1 MRAFVLRARFP
12 DDHRYPRDIT
22 DLVPVTATA
31 VTDPSWLTAQLAATA
46 RRYRLDR
53 RAAVGVLWWYSAS
66 SVLLG
71 PPAESAVRGGPAAD
85 PALDA
90 MTLYLHPDGRVLDAT
105 SARTVP
111 ADELGPRLAEALA
124 TAVGA
129 VAAASGARERA
140 LWAIATDSLANRVL
154 WAGGPASVA
163 AELAATGPMPVPRY
177 VSVHGTR
184 VVRRASCCL
193 IYEAPG
199 ERKCVS
205 CPRQLPSE
213 RWLRLEAQLGG
224 TTR

>member
-1 MRAFVLRARFP
+1 M
-12 DDHRYPRDIT
+12 
-22 DLVPVTATA
+22 TATA
-31 VTDPSWLTAQLAATA
+31 VTDPDWLAAQLTATA

-53 RAAVGVLWWYSAS
+53 ATVVGVLWWYSAS
-66 SVLLG
+66 SVLVG
-71 PPAESAVRGGPAAD
+71 PVVETFVRGGPVAD

-90 MTLYLHPDGRVLDAT
+90 TTLFLHPDGRVLDARSVRAT
-105 SARTVP
+105 SREDVVAR
-111 ADELGPRLAEALA
+111 LGTALT

-154 WAGGPASVA
+154 WAGGDAAVA
-163 AELAATGPMPVPRY
+163 DELATAGPLPPPRY
-177 VSVHGTR
+177 VTVAGTR

-205 CPRQLPSE
+205 CPRQHPDE
-213 RWLRLEAQLGG
+213 RRARLEAQLGG
-224 TTR
+224 ITR

>member
-1 MRAFVLRARFP
+1 M
-12 DDHRYPRDIT
+12 
-22 DLVPVTATA
+22 TASA
-31 VTDPSWLTAQLAATA
+31 VTDPSWLSAQLAATA
-46 RRYRLDR
+46 RRYRLGH
-53 RAAVGVLWWYSAS
+53 RAGPSRTAGVLWWYSAS

-71 PPAESAVRGGPAAD
+71 PAAESAVRGGPDRAD

-90 MTLYLHPDGRVLDAT
+90 ITLYLHPDGRVLDAR

-111 ADELGPRLAEALA
+111 AGELVARLARTLA
-124 TAVGA
+124 AAVGA
-129 VAAASGARERA
+129 VAAASGAPEPA

-163 AELAATGPMPVPRY
+163 TELAAAGPMPQPRY
-177 VSVHGTR
+177 GSVNGVR

-199 ERKCVS
+199 EAKCVS
-205 CPRQLPSE
+205 CPRQHPDE
-213 RWLRLEAQLGG
+213 RRRRLAAQLGG